1 MKKEKTLQEIQEQ
14 ISEWSSVKISDS
26 NFEKIPVRYAT
37 ACCANSS
44 VR

>member
-1 MKKEKTLQEIQEQ
+1 MKNIDEKILMAEEEIK
-14 ISEWSSVKISDS
+14 WSSVKISD
-26 NFEKIPVRYAT
+26 NLFEKIPVRYAT